1 MKKKIT
7 LLFILIAGLTNAQQK
22 STGIIALGTNMTANM
37 TLNNA
42 NSLVTLT
49 LVGPNDRWFAVQFG
63 SFAGGMQAASDV
75 VYWNGTTLV
84 DAVHV
89 GIGVAPTTD
98 STNNWTLVTNTNNV
112 PATGQRTLVYTRP
125 FSTGDSND
133 YTFNFANNTLDIAL
147 AKHQSAS
154 FTMANH
160 GSSSSNRGVS
170 LDVSLVLGIDD
181 FSLNAASIYP
191 NPSKGNFTITTKT
204 FLKSVDVYS
213 INGALIKSYKV
224 EDSSENVEFNI
235 SDLPSGVYLLE
246 LKNDSEKTWK
256 KVIIE

>member
-7 LLFILIAGLTNAQQK
+7 LLFILISGLASAQLK
-22 STGIIALGTNMTANM
+22 STGTIALGTNMSANM

-42 NSLVTLT
+42 TSLVTLT

-63 SFAGGMQAASDV
+63 SFTGGMEAGSDV

-89 GIGVAPTTD
+89 GVNSSPSSD
-98 STNNWTLVTNTNNV
+98 TNSWTLVTNTDNT

-125 FSTGDSND
+125 FSTADSND
-133 YTFNFANNTLDIAL
+133 YIFNFADNTLDLAL
-147 AKHQSAS
+147 AKHQSPS
-154 FTMANH
+154 FSMANH
-160 GSSSSNRGVS
+160 GTSNRAVS
-170 LDVSLVLGIDD
+170 LDISLVLGLDD
-181 FSLNAASIYP
+181 FSLNASTVYP
-191 NPSKGNFTITTKT
+191 NPSNGNFTITTKT
-204 FLKSVDVYS
+204 FLKSVDVYN

-224 EDSSENVEFNI
+224 DNTSENVEFNI
-235 SDLPSGVYLLE
+235 TDLPSGVYLLE
-246 LKNDSEKTWK
+246 LKNDTDKTWK

>member
-7 LLFILIAGLTNAQQK
+7 LLFILISGLASAQLK
-22 STGIIALGTNMTANM
+22 STGTIALGTNMSANM

-42 NSLVTLT
+42 TSLVTLT

-63 SFAGGMQAASDV
+63 SFTGGMEAGSDV

-89 GIGVAPTTD
+89 GVNSSPSSD
-98 STNNWTLVTNTNNV
+98 TNNWTLVTNTNNT

-125 FSTGDSND
+125 FSTADSND
-133 YTFNFANNTLDIAL
+133 YIFNFADNTLDLAL
-147 AKHQSAS
+147 AKHQSPS
-154 FTMANH
+154 FSMANH
-160 GSSSSNRGVS
+160 GTSNRAVS
-170 LDVSLVLGIDD
+170 LDISLVLGLDD
-181 FSLNAASIYP
+181 FSLNASTVYP
-191 NPSKGNFTITTKT
+191 NPSNGNFTITTKT
-204 FLKSVDVYS
+204 FLKSVDVYN

-224 EDSSENVEFNI
+224 DNTSENVEFNI
-235 SDLPSGVYLLE
+235 TDLPSGVYLLE
-246 LKNDSEKTWK
+246 LKNDTDKTWK

>member
-7 LLFILIAGLTNAQQK
+7 LLFILIAGFANAQLK
-22 STGIIALGTNMTANM
+22 STGNVALGTNMTANM
-37 TLNNA
+37 TLNSA
-42 NSLVTLT
+42 TSIVTLT

-63 SFAGGMQAASDV
+63 SFNGGMEAATDV

-89 GIGVAPTTD
+89 GIGAAPTTD
-98 STNNWTLVTNTNNV
+98 STNNWTLVTNTNNA

-133 YTFNFANNTLDIAL
+133 YTFNFANNTLDLAL

-160 GSSSSNRGVS
+160 GTSNRVVV
-170 LDVSLVLGIDD
+170 LDNSMTLGLED
-181 FSLNAASIYP
+181 FTLNSSTVYP
-191 NPSKGNFTITTKT
+191 NPSNGNFTITTKT
-204 FLKSVDVYS
+204 YLKSVDVYN

-224 EDSSENVEFNI
+224 ADSSENVEFNI
-235 SDLPSGVYLLE
+235 TDLPSGVYLLE
-246 LKNDSEKTWK
+246 LKNDTDKTWK

>member
-7 LLFILIAGLTNAQQK
+7 LLFILISGLASAQLK
-22 STGIIALGTNMTANM
+22 STGTIALGTNMSANM

-42 NSLVTLT
+42 TSLVTLT

-63 SFAGGMQAASDV
+63 SFTGGMEAGSDV

-89 GIGVAPTTD
+89 GVGSSPSSD
-98 STNNWTLVTNTNNV
+98 TNNWTLVTNTDNT

-125 FSTGDSND
+125 FSTADSND
-133 YTFNFANNTLDIAL
+133 YIFNFADNTLDLAL
-147 AKHQSAS
+147 AKHQSPS
-154 FTMANH
+154 FSMANH
-160 GSSSSNRGVS
+160 GTSNRAVS
-170 LDVSLVLGIDD
+170 LDISLVLGLDD
-181 FSLNAASIYP
+181 FSLNASTVYP
-191 NPSKGNFTITTKT
+191 NPSNGNFTITTKT
-204 FLKSVDVYS
+204 FLKSVDVYN

-224 EDSSENVEFNI
+224 DNTSENVEFNI
-235 SDLPSGVYLLE
+235 TDLPSGVYLLE
-246 LKNDSEKTWK
+246 LKNDTDKTWK

>member
-7 LLFILIAGLTNAQQK
+7 LLFILISGLASAQLK
-22 STGIIALGTNMTANM
+22 STGTIALGTNMSANM

-42 NSLVTLT
+42 TSLVTLT

-63 SFAGGMQAASDV
+63 SFTGGMEAGSDV

-89 GIGVAPTTD
+89 GVGSSPSSD
-98 STNNWTLVTNTNNV
+98 TNNWTLVTNTNNT

-125 FSTGDSND
+125 FSTADSND
-133 YTFNFANNTLDIAL
+133 YIFNFADNTLDLAL
-147 AKHQSAS
+147 AKHQSSS
-154 FTMANH
+154 FSMANH
-160 GSSSSNRGVS
+160 GTSNRAVS
-170 LDVSLVLGIDD
+170 LDISLVLGLDD
-181 FSLNAASIYP
+181 FSLNASTVYP
-191 NPSKGNFTITTKT
+191 NPSNGNFTITTKT
-204 FLKSVDVYS
+204 FLKSVDVYN

-224 EDSSENVEFNI
+224 DNTSENVEFNI
-235 SDLPSGVYLLE
+235 TDLPSGVYLLE
-246 LKNDSEKTWK
+246 LKNDTDKTWK

>member
-7 LLFILIAGLTNAQQK
+7 LLFILISGLASAQLK
-22 STGIIALGTNMTANM
+22 STGTIALGTNMSANM

-42 NSLVTLT
+42 ISLVTLT

-63 SFAGGMQAASDV
+63 SFTGGMEAGSDV

-89 GIGVAPTTD
+89 GVGSSPSSD
-98 STNNWTLVTNTNNV
+98 TNNWTLVTNTNNT

-125 FSTGDSND
+125 FSTADSND
-133 YTFNFANNTLDIAL
+133 YIFNFADNTLDLAL
-147 AKHQSAS
+147 AKHQSPS
-154 FTMANH
+154 FSMANH
-160 GSSSSNRGVS
+160 GTSNRAVS
-170 LDVSLVLGIDD
+170 LDISLVLGLDD
-181 FSLNAASIYP
+181 FSLNASTVYP
-191 NPSKGNFTITTKT
+191 NPSNGNFTITTKT
-204 FLKSVDVYS
+204 FLKSVDVYN

-224 EDSSENVEFNI
+224 DNTSENVEFNI
-235 SDLPSGVYLLE
+235 TDLPSGVYLLE
-246 LKNDSEKTWK
+246 LKNDTDKTWK

>member
-7 LLFILIAGLTNAQQK
+7 LLFILISGLASAQLK
-22 STGIIALGTNMTANM
+22 STGTIALGTNMSANM

-42 NSLVTLT
+42 TSLVTLT

-63 SFAGGMQAASDV
+63 SFTGGMEAGSDV

-89 GIGVAPTTD
+89 GVGSSPSSD
-98 STNNWTLVTNTNNV
+98 TNNWTLVTNTNNT

-125 FSTGDSND
+125 FSTADSND
-133 YTFNFANNTLDIAL
+133 YIFNFADNTLDLAL
-147 AKHQSAS
+147 AKHQSPS
-154 FTMANH
+154 FSMANH
-160 GSSSSNRGVS
+160 GTSNRAVS
-170 LDVSLVLGIDD
+170 LDISLVLDLDD
-181 FSLNAASIYP
+181 FSLNASTVYP
-191 NPSKGNFTITTKT
+191 NPSNGNFTITTKT
-204 FLKSVDVYS
+204 FLKSVDVYN

-224 EDSSENVEFNI
+224 DNTSENVEFNI
-235 SDLPSGVYLLE
+235 TDLPSGVYLLE
-246 LKNDSEKTWK
+246 LKNDTDKTWK

>member
-7 LLFILIAGLTNAQQK
+7 LLFILISGLASAQLK
-22 STGIIALGTNMTANM
+22 STGTIALGTNMSANM

-42 NSLVTLT
+42 TSLVTLT

-63 SFAGGMQAASDV
+63 SFTGGMEAGSDV

-89 GIGVAPTTD
+89 GVGSSPSSD
-98 STNNWTLVTNTNNV
+98 TNNWTLVTNTNNT

-125 FSTGDSND
+125 FSTADSND
-133 YTFNFANNTLDIAL
+133 YIFNFADNTLDLAL
-147 AKHQSAS
+147 AKHQSPS
-154 FTMANH
+154 FSMANH
-160 GSSSSNRGVS
+160 GTSNRAVS
-170 LDVSLVLGIDD
+170 LDISLVLGLDD
-181 FSLNAASIYP
+181 FSLNASTVYP
-191 NPSKGNFTITTKT
+191 NPSNGNFTITTKT
-204 FLKSVDVYS
+204 FLKSVDVYN

-224 EDSSENVEFNI
+224 DNTSENVEFNI
-235 SDLPSGVYLLE
+235 TDLPSGVYLLE
-246 LKNDSEKTWK
+246 LKNDTDKTWK